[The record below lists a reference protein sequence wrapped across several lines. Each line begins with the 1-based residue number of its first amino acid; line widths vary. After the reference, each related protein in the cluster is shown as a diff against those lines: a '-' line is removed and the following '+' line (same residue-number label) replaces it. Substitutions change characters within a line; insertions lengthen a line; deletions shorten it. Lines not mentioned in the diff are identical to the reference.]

1 MDRVCIH
8 SSRRARSATRSLYRV
23 IVISYLGCI
32 LSFWSILGVLGNWG
46 RLCPFDVIFRAND
59 SVFRAEHVPLLRIA
73 YFMSKT
79 LVLRVRKKG
88 SALKIAN

>member
-1 MDRVCIH
+1 M
-8 SSRRARSATRSLYRV
+8 
-23 IVISYLGCI
+23 
-32 LSFWSILGVLGNWG
+32 LGNWG

-88 SALKIAN
+88 STLKIQARYFVTYIPVLFYLSILNEQILG